1 MPSFS
6 HTKFSLK
13 TVEFVKKRALVS
25 ALFFKKRALINA
37 HFFRKRALTNA
48 LFLTEKCYFFMFGGV
63 EIREYLATWIL
74 LFYFSKYYND

>member
-6 HTKFSLK
+6 HTNFSRK

-37 HFFRKRALTNA
+37 
-48 LFLTEKCYFFMFGGV
+48 LFLTKKYYFLIFGGV
-63 EIREYLATWIL
+63 EIREFLATWIL
-74 LFYFSKYYND
+74 VFYFSKYYNANAKQC